1 MKTIPLFA
9 LIAMLTACGQ
19 PAPSDTVASL
29 VAHPDRLHDIERKCA
44 NSDPNVTA
52 KECQIASEAR
62 RQIFMGNGPKYMPPK
77 ASPKF

>member
-19 PAPSDTVASL
+19 STPRDTVASL
-29 VAHPDRLHDIERKCA
+29 IAHRDRLHEIELKCQ
-44 NSDPNVTA
+44 NNDPSVTA

-62 RQIFMGNGPKYMPPK
+62 RRIFMGNGPQYTPPK